1 MILTCSSG
9 SISHSTS
16 ITVTV
21 TGSASGDFTIAESP
35 TFQAIPVAS
44 ERQTIITLTSL
55 NGFSGNV
62 NLVITPSSSA
72 FACWFTTL
80 TNTAT
85 VFVPAGGSANQFPT
99 CGAGRPAGEYN
110 ATIAGTSGLLSHA
123 VILGVTI
130 TDYSMSASS
139 VSFAAGSS
147 GTSTVTLTSLFG
159 LSGPISLSVSTPSAL
174 TGTCPSSV
182 TLSSGGT
189 STASCTFSSATP
201 GTYGATIAGT
211 FICSDCYYN
220 GKDAQI
226 GRAHV

>member
-44 ERQTIITLTSL
+44 EIQIIIILTSF

-62 NLVITPSSSA
+62 YLVITPSSTA

-99 CGAGRPAGEYN
+99 CGAGLPAGEYN
-110 ATIAGTSGLLSHA
+110 ATIAGTSGSLSHA